1 MTAIEF
7 GSFLIFAAAV
17 FSFQLSFNMYGD
29 FLDRG
34 FRGLRFF
41 FMSWGFYSIPGC
53 AIIGLW

>member
-7 GSFLIFAAAV
+7 GSFLIVAAFI
-17 FSFQLSFNMYGD
+17 FSFQLSFNWYGD
-29 FLDRG
+29 FLDRD
-34 FRGLRFF
+34 FRGFPFF